1 MASSVWT
8 VSTADLWAVS
18 TSRLLSDS
26 SAAVTSGFS
35 VDMVP
40 SRCCAVLGMVEQR
53 GGGEA
58 REHAAVLLLVS
69 HTEAAP
75 CFLLYLGCKQLGTY
89 LPTSQDWAEGW
100 GVGGRLRGS
109 ECRQLWRNPGVV
121 ARIDRAQ
128 LAVCSDSRDRSA
140 GPVCITDPD
149 AWLDLLGLGGCASGI
164 LAMVRSSSSKKPPY
178 QTSMPAELAH
188 GTSSVLLGTLIP
200 NEISGSAKTFPSPH
214 VSNLLA
220 PRIKRGIG
228 DPWAL

>member
-1 MASSVWT
+1 
-8 VSTADLWAVS
+8 
-18 TSRLLSDS
+18 
-26 SAAVTSGFS
+26 
-35 VDMVP
+35 
-40 SRCCAVLGMVEQR
+40 MVEQR

-128 LAVCSDSRDRSA
+128 LAVCSDFKRPVSRASMHHRSRRVVGSVGTWRVRERHSGDGSLLVVQEAAMPDEHA
-140 GPVCITDPD
+140 GGASSWYQCGV
-149 AWLDLLGLGGCASGI
+149 AWHFNPERDIRIRQS
-164 LAMVRSSSSKKPPY
+164 
-178 QTSMPAELAH
+178 
-188 GTSSVLLGTLIP
+188 IP
-200 NEISGSAKTFPSPH
+200 IATRLQSPRSPH
-214 VSNLLA
+214 QAGYRGPLGALMHAEQDLGVCGNGGPLSKMG
-220 PRIKRGIG
+220 PRAGRVKLQLVKECKTDCR
-228 DPWAL
+228 